1 MRDFFKHTFAS
12 LLALFIFLGIGV
24 GGLLALVLVAA
35 SGSKDVTP
43 QVKDKSVLVMDMNQP
58 IVDSEPDLSAQ
69 DVVQEAL
76 SGRGGRGGLTLR
88 EVIHSIDSA
97 AKDGKIVALYLFAR
111 NSALGNPTGYANLK
125 EIREAL
131 ERFKTSGKKIY
142 AYDVDWQ
149 EKDFYL
155 ASVADQVAINPVGSL
170 EINGLSSET
179 TFYAGALQKFGVG
192 VQAIWRGKYKSAV
205 EPFLRDKRSDASREQ
220 TEKLLNDI
228 WGEFITTASKSR
240 GMSAEALQKVTN
252 TKGYLTAQEAKAA
265 KLVDRLAYTDEM
277 IEELKKLA
285 GTDEEDK
292 TFRQISLNSYADVVA
307 DTFYKTDGEAVAVVY
322 AEGEI
327 VNGMGD
333 PTQIGGDRLARQIR
347 KLRLDPKVKAV
358 VLRVNTP
365 GGSAT
370 ASEIIQREVI
380 LTKKVKPVVVSMG
393 STAASGGY
401 WISTYGSRI
410 FAEPNTITGSIG
422 VFGLQPN
429 FQKLANDNGVT
440 WDVVKTGKFADSR
453 TVSRPKTQEEIAV
466 IQRIIGDI
474 YDQFVTKVA
483 QSRKLDPK
491 KVAEIAQGRVW
502 SGLEAK
508 KLGLVDEIGG
518 LNQAIAAA
526 AKLAKLDRWHV
537 MESMRSPGFEE
548 RILRSLVGGQI
559 RESQQSLENP
569 LAQQLD
575 VMQADLQMLKSMN
588 DPRGIYMRLPEN
600 LRIQ

>member
-24 GGLLALVLVAA
+24 GGLLTLVLVAA
-35 SGSKDVTP
+35 SGSKDASP
-43 QVKDKSVLVMDMNQP
+43 QVKDKSVLVMDMNQA
-58 IVDSEPDLSAQ
+58 IADSEPDLSAQ
-69 DVVQEAL
+69 DVVQDAL
-76 SGRGGRGGLTLR
+76 SGRGRGGGLTLR
-88 EVIHSIDSA
+88 EVIHSVDSA
-97 AKDGKIVALYLFAR
+97 AKDGKIVALYLTAR

-131 ERFKTSGKKIY
+131 ERFKAAGKKIY

-155 ASVADQVAINPVGSL
+155 ASVADQLAINPVGSL

-179 TFYAGALQKFGVG
+179 TFYAGALEKFGVG

-205 EPFLRDKRSDASREQ
+205 EPFLRAKRSDASREQ

-228 WGEFITTASKSR
+228 WGEFIATTSKSR
-240 GMSAEALQKVTN
+240 GMSAENLQKVTN

-265 KLVDRLAYTDEM
+265 KLVDRIAYTDEM
-277 IEELKKLA
+277 IEELKKLT

-292 TFRQISLNSYADVVA
+292 TFRQVTLNSYADVVA
-307 DTFYKTDGEAVAVVY
+307 DTFNKTDGEAIAVVY

-333 PTQIGGDRLARQIR
+333 ASQIGGDRLARQIR
-347 KLRLDPKVKAV
+347 KLRMDPKVKAV
-358 VLRVNTP
+358 VLRVNSP

-380 LTKKVKPVVVSMG
+380 LTKKSKPVVISMG

-453 TVSRPKTQEEIAV
+453 TVSRPKNPEEIAV
-466 IQRIIGDI
+466 IQRIIGGI
-474 YDQFVTKVA
+474 YDQFLTKVSE
-483 QSRKLDPK
+483 SRKLDPK

-502 SGLEAK
+502 SGAEAK

-518 LNQAIAAA
+518 LNQAIASA

-537 MESMRSPGFEE
+537 MESTRVPGFEE
-548 RILRSLVGGQI
+548 RILRSFFGGAKVK
-559 RESQQSLENP
+559 EGAENP
-569 LAQQLD
+569 LTQQFD
-575 VMQADLQMLKSMN
+575 VIQSDLQMLKSMN
-588 DPRGIYMRLPEN
+588 DPQGIYMRLPEN
-600 LRIQ
+600 LQIK

>member
-24 GGLLALVLVAA
+24 GGLLTLVLVAA
-35 SGSKDVTP
+35 SGSKDASP
-43 QVKDKSVLVMDMNQP
+43 QVKDKSVLVMDMNQA
-58 IVDSEPDLSAQ
+58 IADSEPDLSAQ
-69 DVVQEAL
+69 DVVQDAL
-76 SGRGGRGGLTLR
+76 SGRGRGGGLTLR
-88 EVIHSIDSA
+88 EVIHSVDSA
-97 AKDGKIVALYLFAR
+97 AKDGKIVALYLTAR

-131 ERFKTSGKKIY
+131 ERFKAAGKKIY

-155 ASVADQVAINPVGSL
+155 ASVADQLAINPVGSL

-179 TFYAGALQKFGVG
+179 TFYAGALEKFGVG

-205 EPFLRDKRSDASREQ
+205 EPFLRAKRSDASREQ

-228 WGEFITTASKSR
+228 WGEFIATTSKSR
-240 GMSAEALQKVTN
+240 GMSAAELQKVTN

-265 KLVDRLAYTDEM
+265 KLVDRIAYTDEM
-277 IEELKKLA
+277 IEELKKLT

-292 TFRQISLNSYADVVA
+292 TFRQVSLNSYADVVS
-307 DTFYKTDGEAVAVVY
+307 DTFYKTDGEAIAVVY

-333 PTQIGGDRLARQIR
+333 PSQIGGDRLARQIR
-347 KLRLDPKVKAV
+347 KLRMDPKVKAV
-358 VLRVNTP
+358 VLRVNSP

-380 LTKKVKPVVVSMG
+380 LTKKTKPVVISMG

-453 TVSRPKTQEEIAV
+453 TVSRPKNPEEIAV
-466 IQRIIGDI
+466 IQRIIGGI
-474 YDQFVTKVA
+474 YDQFLTKVSE
-483 QSRKLDPK
+483 SRKLDPK

-502 SGLEAK
+502 SGAEAK

-518 LNQAIAAA
+518 LNQAIASA

-537 MESMRSPGFEE
+537 MESQRTPGFEE
-548 RILRSLVGGQI
+548 RILRSFFGGAKVK
-559 RESQQSLENP
+559 EGAENP
-569 LAQQLD
+569 LMQQFD
-575 VMQADLQMLKSMN
+575 VIQSDLQMLKSMN
-588 DPRGIYMRLPEN
+588 DPQGIYMRLPEN
-600 LRIQ
+600 LQIK